1 MELGRGDNLVRVA
14 VLYQNRSV
22 LPDVEVLTMF
32 SDQTFTTDNK
42 LLFWYTTS
50 RYKLVKGRSFF
61 PRTKEKKYILTRRY

>member
-22 LPDVEVLTMF
+22 LPDVEVLTIF

-50 RYKLVKGRSFF
+50 RLKLVKGRSFVLE
-61 PRTKEKKYILTRRY
+61 PKKKYIMTRRY